1 VWLAVDARVR
11 DGWGD
16 LDRLDAELHALRPAS
31 TTRAANRAMGGRLL
45 KTWQEIHPNGCV
57 TRPDDSA
64 SDRRPSVFCL
74 PIAFGIVCGSIGVE
88 SRTAVSAFIYT
99 RLASL
104 VSSAMRLMSIGQRDA
119 HRLLAAALARVPSV
133 VDGID
138 DRVSRGM
145 RPGAFAPALDI
156 AAIGQQYVHSRLFLS

>member
-1 VWLAVDARVR
+1 
-11 DGWGD
+11 
-16 LDRLDAELHALRPAS
+16 
-31 TTRAANRAMGGRLL
+31 
-45 KTWQEIHPNGCV
+45 
-57 TRPDDSA
+57 
-64 SDRRPSVFCL
+64 
-74 PIAFGIVCGSIGVE
+74 VCGSIGVE